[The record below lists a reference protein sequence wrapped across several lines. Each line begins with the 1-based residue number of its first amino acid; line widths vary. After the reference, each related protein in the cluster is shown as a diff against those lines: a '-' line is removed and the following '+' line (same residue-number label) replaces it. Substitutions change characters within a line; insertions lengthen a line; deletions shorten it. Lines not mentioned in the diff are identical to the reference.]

1 MTHKLRGFEPVK
13 KYANKNITLP
23 HRATKHS
30 AGYDVYA
37 AHAMTIPAN
46 GVRLISIGVKA
57 YMQPGEVLY
66 AFDRSSNAKR
76 LHIELVNSVGVIDG
90 DYYNNPDNEGEIF
103 LQFRNLTAAP
113 LTIEANTSIG
123 QVVFMPLL
131 LADGDSFENGEERV
145 GGFGST
151 SK

>member
-1 MTHKLRGFEPVK
+1 
-13 KYANKNITLP
+13 
-23 HRATKHS
+23 
-30 AGYDVYA
+30 
-37 AHAMTIPAN
+37 
-46 GVRLISIGVKA
+46 
-57 YMQPGEVLY
+57 
-66 AFDRSSNAKR
+66 

-90 DYYNNPDNEGEIF
+90 DYYNNPNNEGEIF

-151 SK
+151 NK